1 MSRAAKLQRPG
12 MHWPALMAGVV
23 IMLVVSVDPRFLIS
37 ANPGRTH
44 LAAALL
50 CWAMSAALVRGV
62 GFVPVHALARRLL
75 SGWASAMALAACLA
89 VRFA

>member
-1 MSRAAKLQRPG
+1 
-12 MHWPALMAGVV
+12 MAGVAV
-23 IMLVVSVDPRFLIS
+23 MLVVSVDPRFLIS

-62 GFVPVHALARRLL
+62 GFVPVHAAARRLL
-75 SGWASAMALAACLA
+75 SGWASAVALAACLA
-89 VRFA
+89 ARFA